1 MGETL
6 TRPSFD
12 LSDLRVSPDEAVKIY
27 DAKTIG
33 LPREGVRPVKKDVY
47 TDYLPPKPEPKITS
61 LFSGPPTL
69 PPPESPG
76 VTGKKRKREE
86 AETKQQVIFKPIAH
100 FGMPFNTSSGSEIG
114 LTPHPQLVMANA
126 VEDCTRTMAV
136 GRELTASTIL
146 KVDHVK
152 QNEISEE
159 FDEKL
164 AESIRIARENQKL
177 NYLKN
182 ALKFLGITIGIGG
195 GLMVALGSS
204 ATGNF
209 WGSVYGME
217 MILGGALELGSFCLD
232 QVGYKDSMWS
242 SMMAIGGA
250 LLTFHGGLM
259 GNSFLFDKLPKNLG
273 TITSTSLS
281 LMRGYGV
288 MKGISNQAELF
299 ELSGE
304 LTTLTKERKSVS
316 DDIKKHYGALNV
328 SDFKHLFKT
337 AEEFVEQTNQ
347 AVKRVIQ
354 GTLKG

>member
-1 MGETL
+1 
-6 TRPSFD
+6 
-12 LSDLRVSPDEAVKIY
+12 
-27 DAKTIG
+27 
-33 LPREGVRPVKKDVY
+33 
-47 TDYLPPKPEPKITS
+47 
-61 LFSGPPTL
+61 
-69 PPPESPG
+69 
-76 VTGKKRKREE
+76 
-86 AETKQQVIFKPIAH
+86 
-100 FGMPFNTSSGSEIG
+100 
-114 LTPHPQLVMANA
+114 
-126 VEDCTRTMAV
+126 
-136 GRELTASTIL
+136 
-146 KVDHVK
+146 
-152 QNEISEE
+152 
-159 FDEKL
+159 
-164 AESIRIARENQKL
+164 
-177 NYLKN
+177 
-182 ALKFLGITIGIGG
+182 
-195 GLMVALGSS
+195 MVALGSS